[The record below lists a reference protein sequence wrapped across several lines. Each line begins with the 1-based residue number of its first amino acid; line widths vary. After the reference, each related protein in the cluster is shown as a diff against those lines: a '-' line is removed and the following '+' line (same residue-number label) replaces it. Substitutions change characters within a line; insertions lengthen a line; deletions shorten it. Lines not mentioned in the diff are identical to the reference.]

1 MLCCK
6 IVLPSEIKFTKF
18 LKGVFVFPDVVLSY
32 IYWTNSQVY
41 VSHLLINIVH
51 M

>member
-1 MLCCK
+1 MLFSK
-6 IVLPSEIKFTKF
+6 IKFTKF
-18 LKGVFVFPDVVLSY
+18 LKGVFMFPDTVLYY

-41 VSHLLINIVH
+41 ISHLLINIMH